1 MRVKKRK
8 RTKESINSSKFPVLK
23 KDRVLVK
30 KKKKKKVKEGKG
42 PTTAKKD
49 INNNVRNGKKV
60 TTSKA
65 RMGKKNG
72 RWKGGRSKSYR
83 RAVSNAKP
91 GQHVHHK
98 DHNKKN
104 NKRSN
109 FKNVSPAQ
117 HNKEHPEKGGHNKK
131 KRRKKNA
138 KK

>member
-1 MRVKKRK
+1 MPRKK
-8 RTKESINSSKFPVLK
+8 RTKEGINSSKFPVIK
-23 KDRVLVK
+23 KDKILIK
-30 KKKKKKVKEGKG
+30 KKRKKKVKEGKG
-42 PTTAKKD
+42 PTSAKKD

-83 RAVSNAKP
+83 RSVSNAKN
-91 GQHVHHK
+91 GEVVHHK

-109 FKNVSPAQ
+109 FKKMSPGQ
-117 HNKEHPEKGGHNKK
+117 HNKAHPEKGGHNKK
-131 KRRKKNA
+131 KKRSKK
-138 KK
+138 K